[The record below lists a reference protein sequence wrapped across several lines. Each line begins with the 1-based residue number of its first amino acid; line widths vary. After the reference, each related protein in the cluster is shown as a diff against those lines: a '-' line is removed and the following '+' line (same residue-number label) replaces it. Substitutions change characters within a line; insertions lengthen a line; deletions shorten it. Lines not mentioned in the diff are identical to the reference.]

1 MIGGE
6 ISSAECGEHRVSKYA
21 CPESC
26 AFNPFSLANYPALL
40 EAEGK
45 LDDLCG
51 RRVIEQRDP
60 VAEARLR
67 RNAEVQSAH
76 ALHAAIC
83 WELFFA
89 TDAQDRTFTGG
100 WAEQGFPGLRNDDRV
115 LLRAKMRM
123 HVALLEVQRVV
134 DDRQIDVVEL
144 LDPARPTLR
153 LVDIRLAA
161 RACRFATILGWVY
174 PLPHFWRSSGSA
186 IIVKRLGP
194 HRPEAV
200 VRACAA
206 HLGAP
211 AETGAL
217 RRWLA
222 EYFVR
227 LDEAITATAYARQR
241 LLLSALDAETGH
253 VSYDLLISRTACRR
267 ALLAHDA
274 ILRDAL
280 TDKERAAG
288 FLDALELLDPA
299 QPGPIASGP
308 RVIGR
313 LLLAKKSLRLEAT
326 GAANSAA
333 LREQVER
340 SLTGKVRFAQERRD
354 DVGAQMAAA
363 VPQVDHALVP
373 PVLLTEPD
381 RFSLSTSRTE
391 GPARGESMAD
401 YQARLAAEY
410 RRTWADESVPQL
422 GGRTPRA
429 AAADPEWRSRVI
441 EMVKEQVLAV
451 DEANLRSGRS
461 DDANALVRELGLH
474 EIDFPP
480 PPPRAP
486 LPEVDESDDNYD
498 DFESDEMPWPELG
511 SLSAEPLT
519 VEQAHQ
525 RLAAAMEAF
534 PTAQAAFDLL
544 DRTSPGSLDALEQ
557 LTSEVLS
564 EDEYVFF
571 APVFL
576 QLWFALVPAEATISL
591 RAESLRVALQSE
603 MDAVAR
609 GGKTGLDKLLERSPQ
624 PGVLMALLGQMF
636 HLAESVSR
644 KTRPSDRALGDMV
657 ALFKVLIDEIDRA
670 GRR

>member
-1 MIGGE
+1 MGQAKKWRACPVVGGE
-6 ISSAECGEHRVSKYA
+6 ISSAECGEHRVSKYS

-45 LDDLCG
+45 LDDLCS
-51 RRVIEQRDP
+51 QRLLGQIDD
-60 VAEARLR
+60 ATGARLR
-67 RNAEVQSAH
+67 RSAESKSPH

-89 TDAQDRTFTGG
+89 TDAQDRTFTGR

-115 LLRAKMRM
+115 LVRAKMRM
-123 HVALLEVQRVV
+123 RIALLEVQRVV
-134 DDRQIDVVEL
+134 DDQQIDVVDL

-161 RACRFATILGWVY
+161 RACRFTTIMTWSY

-186 IIVKRLGP
+186 IVVKRLGP

-200 VRACAA
+200 VRACAT

-211 AETGAL
+211 AEAGAL

-222 EYFVR
+222 EHFVR

-288 FLDALELLDPA
+288 FLDALELLDRA

-340 SLTGKVRFAQERRD
+340 SLAGKIRFVQERRD

-363 VPQVDHALVP
+363 VPQSDAALVP
-373 PVLLTEPD
+373 PVLLAEPD
-381 RFSLSTSRTE
+381 RISLSSSRTE

-401 YQARLAAEY
+401 YQARLMAEY

-429 AAADPEWRSRVI
+429 AAADPAWRRCVI

-451 DEANLRSGRS
+451 DETNLRSGRC

-486 LPEVDESDDNYD
+486 LPATDDGDDGDDDEN
-498 DFESDEMPWPELG
+498 FEPGETPWPDLG
-511 SLSAEPLT
+511 PLPGAPLSIDA
-519 VEQAHQ
+519 AYQ
-525 RLAAAMEAF
+525 RLEAAMAAF
-534 PTAQAAFDLL
+534 PTAQSAFDLL
-544 DRTSPGSLDALEQ
+544 ERTSPGNLEALEQ

-571 APVFL
+571 APLFL
-576 QLWFALVPAEATISL
+576 QLWFALAPA
-591 RAESLRVALQSE
+591 
-603 MDAVAR
+603 
-609 GGKTGLDKLLERSPQ
+609 
-624 PGVLMALLGQMF
+624 
-636 HLAESVSR
+636 
-644 KTRPSDRALGDMV
+644 
-657 ALFKVLIDEIDRA
+657 
-670 GRR
+670 